1 MSEPKP
7 NSRKENVF
15 EMIVNAL
22 EGKSIENDEPIVE
35 TYQNQWLIEIAKAI
49 TKVIPSQGMQIHYI
63 ESVDKTNPV
72 QLRNLDSGV
81 YVLYGYFNP
90 CEAVTK
96 TLMAQTPI
104 YASIGKSSSKS
115 YIQLFFPLNNT
126 IQYFEITDADY
137 TVENTSLKTSNLK
150 TDNKT
155 IIGAINELYDKI
167 NGTTV

>member
-1 MSEPKP
+1 MNEPKP

-15 EMIVNAL
+15 NMIVKAING
-22 EGKSIENDEPIVE
+22 ESIANDEPLVE
-35 TYQNQWLIEIAKAI
+35 TYQNQWLVEIAQAIAKA
-49 TKVIPSQGMQIHYI
+49 VPSKEMQIHYI
-63 ESVDKTNPV
+63 ESLEKTNPTV
-72 QLRNLDSGV
+72 LRNLESGV
-81 YVLYGYFNP
+81 YVLYGYFKP
-90 CEAVTK
+90 CDAVDK

-104 YASIGKSSSKS
+104 YASVGKSSSKS

-137 TVENTSLKTSNLK
+137 TVESTSLKTSNLK